1 MKNYLDLKQIFN
13 NANYLDT
20 DYFWSHQN
28 DIPDGMGY
36 ELFGPAHLISVF
48 LTLLAVVLFCIFF
61 KKRPEE
67 KQRKILKIFPLVMI
81 VLEIMKDSFLVAIHR
96 FGIGYLPL
104 HFCSFGIYVFT
115 LREYLPWKWAKDWL
129 GEEIFTLTLPG
140 SIFALFFADWAVYY
154 PPLNAINIHS
164 YIWHGMLVLYPI
176 LIKMKGDVQPS
187 VKHIYRVII
196 FLLVVVPPIYI
207 FDKKVKCNY
216 FFVNW
221 PVPNSP
227 LSLMAKYMGVPGYL
241 IGYAALAV
249 VVMLVMYLINWGL
262 DRIKKVESAM

>member
-1 MKNYLDLKQIFN
+1 ME
-13 NANYLDT
+13 
-20 DYFWSHQN
+20 YFWSHQD
-28 DIPDGMGY
+28 DIPKGMGY
-36 ELFGPAHLISVF
+36 PLFGPAHLFSVF
-48 LTLLAVVLFCIFF
+48 LTLLAVFFFILFFR
-61 KKRPEE
+61 KKSEE
-67 KQRKILKIFPLVMI
+67 KQAKILKAFPIVMI
-81 VLEIMKDSFLVAIHR
+81 VLEVLKDSFLVAIHR

-104 HFCSFGIYVFT
+104 HFCSFGIYLFFF
-115 LREYLPWKWAKDWL
+115 REFLPWKWAKDWL
-129 GEEIFTLTLPG
+129 GEVVFTLTLPG

-154 PPLNAINIHS
+154 PPLNVINIHS

-176 LIKMKGDVQPS
+176 LIRMKGNITPS

-207 FDKKVKCNY
+207 FDKANRCNY

-241 IGYAALAV
+241 IGYAALAI
-249 VVMLVMYLINWGL
+249 VVMLFMYGL
-262 DRIKKVESAM
+262 DRGLTPLRKSNTAGLDG